1 MKLFRATKSYKPAQL
16 KGYTMN
22 NVVRIA
28 FSVLLVAG
36 VAACAKKAVKP
47 TVQPPVETAQT
58 ETAPMDNSGRYTRD
72 SLDSDSCL
80 RQRVIYFDLD
90 KTEIKPE
97 FQAQMACHAAYLKQF
112 PEARVTLEGNA
123 DERGSREYN
132 LGLGERRGNAVQ
144 GALNA
149 AGGSSSQLNVVSYG
163 EERPVCREHNESCW
177 SKNRR
182 VEIVYT
188 AK

>member
-1 MKLFRATKSYKPAQL
+1 MK
-16 KGYTMN
+16 
-22 NVVRIA
+22 NVARIA

-47 TVQPPVETAQT
+47 TVAPVDNSASSQPSTSG
-58 ETAPMDNSGRYTRD
+58 MDNAGRYTRD
-72 SLDSDSCL
+72 SLDTDSCL
-80 RQRVIYFDLD
+80 RQRVVYFDLD
-90 KTEIKPE
+90 KSEIKPE
-97 FQAQMACHAAYLKQF
+97 FQAQMSCHAAYLKQF
-112 PEARVTLEGNA
+112 PQARVTLEGNT

-144 GALNA
+144 GAISA
-149 AGGSSSQLNVVSYG
+149 AGASSSQLNVTSYG
-163 EERPVCREHNESCW
+163 EERPVCRQHDESCW

>member
-1 MKLFRATKSYKPAQL
+1 
-16 KGYTMN
+16 MN
-22 NVVRIA
+22 NTVRIA
-28 FSVLLVAG
+28 FAVLLVAG
-36 VAACAKKAVKP
+36 VAACKKKVVKP
-47 TVQPPVETAQT
+47 DVAPAETTESTVT
-58 ETAPMDNSGRYTRD
+58 EPMDTSGRYTRD
-72 SLDSDSCL
+72 SLDIDSCL
-80 RQRVIYFDLD
+80 RQRVVYFDLD
-90 KTEIKPE
+90 RTEIKPE
-97 FQAQMACHAAYLKQF
+97 FQAQMSCHAEYLRQF
-112 PEARVTLEGNA
+112 PEARVSLEGNT

-149 AGGSSSQLNVVSYG
+149 AGASSAQLNVVSYG
-163 EERPVCREHNESCW
+163 EERPVCRQHDESCW

>member
-1 MKLFRATKSYKPAQL
+1 
-16 KGYTMN
+16 MN
-22 NVVRIA
+22 NTVRIVFA
-28 FSVLLVAG
+28 VLLVAG
-36 VAACAKKAVKP
+36 VAACKKKAVKEA
-47 TVQPPVETAQT
+47 PPSTDTSSQT
-58 ETAPMDNSGRYTRD
+58 TTTEPMDNSGRYTRD
-72 SLDSDSCL
+72 SLDTDSCL
-80 RQRVIYFDLD
+80 RQRVVYFDLD
-90 KTEIKPE
+90 RSEIKPE

-112 PEARVTLEGNA
+112 PQARVTLEGNT

-144 GALNA
+144 GALSA
-149 AGGSSSQLNVVSYG
+149 AGASSSQLNVVSYG
-163 EERPVCREHNESCW
+163 EERPVCRQHDESCW